1 MRTYRSISYEK
12 LFRWMQNECRTMSRP
27 DGMMEVREVTKK
39 AIQALKQDDQFFR
52 SILEE
57 LVHVR
62 RNAILRAFIDAL
74 TRGGP
79 GGTPRPIELHAH
91 DPLRYI
97 GDMLAWI
104 HQTVASER
112 EFLESVLS
120 SERKK
125 RDRGQAEIK
134 LPKAS
139 PLRLVESDATDAEI
153 VDSLLDKNLEGTAR
167 PLKVSFRKTWTSGGK
182 FIIQDIHLTPIAFL
196 I

>member
-1 MRTYRSISYEK
+1 LLSSLKDYEE
-12 LFRWMQNECRTMSRP
+12 LCHIPF
-27 DGMMEVREVTKK
+27 
-39 AIQALKQDDQFFR
+39 LKTIYFYFTR

-112 EFLESVLS
+112 EFLESLLN
-120 SERKK
+120 SEKRK

-134 LPKAS
+134 MPKAS
-139 PLRLVESDATDAEI
+139 PLRLVENDVSDSEI
-153 VDSLLDKNLEGTAR
+153 LDSLLDKNLEGTGR
-167 PLKVSFRKTWTSGGK
+167 PLKVKLMSIVFFSLFYTR
-182 FIIQDIHLTPIAFL
+182 
-196 I
+196 